1 MRYTEA
7 QQIRSEIGTVERFLK
22 ELPESAIIERM
33 SWESRLESLRE
44 QLAEAEARPQAHP
57 LSITFRGSPVEDSR
71 SIDATFA
78 GKALKAFV
86 EATDTVAASLVTD
99 DLRDHGRL
107 PGAGDRSLRI
117 IDTARGSFGFELELP
132 PPPAAEDEAQEELFP
147 DGEPDPHVE
156 AIATTMRLL
165 GEAASDDEDAIS
177 DLIAEM
183 HPRAAAKVRAFA
195 NVLAESEA
203 LFAVSFRE
211 KQVRFDSDAQVKR
224 VIESLADSDISED
237 DEQHTGTII
246 GLLPKSRRFEA
257 KLADGKV
264 VQGKVDRSVTDIS
277 GFKAKWENRKAKL
290 EFRVVRV
297 RTRSRYI
304 LTGAA

>member
-1 MRYTEA
+1 MRYTGA
-7 QQIRSEIGTVERFLK
+7 QLIRSEIGTVERFLA
-22 ELPESAIIERM
+22 ELPDGAIIERM
-33 SWESRLESLRE
+33 SWESRLESLRQ

-57 LSITFRGSPVEDSR
+57 LSITFRGVPVEDSR

-78 GKALKAFV
+78 GKAIRAFV
-86 EATDTVAASLVTD
+86 EATDTVTASLITD
-99 DLRDHGRL
+99 NLRDHGRL
-107 PGAGDRSLRI
+107 PRAGARSLRI
-117 IDTARGSFGFELELP
+117 VDTAMGSFGFELELP
-132 PPPAAEDEAQEELFP
+132 PPSVDETQTNLFP
-147 DGEPDPHVE
+147 YEETDPHVE

-177 DLIAEM
+177 DLIAET

-203 LFAVSFRE
+203 LFAVSFGE

-224 VIESLADSDISED
+224 VIESLADSDISEN
-237 DEQHTGTII
+237 DEQHAGMII

-257 KLADGKV
+257 KLADGSII
-264 VQGKVDRSVTDIS
+264 QGKIDRTMMDIS
-277 GFKAKWENRKAKL
+277 DFKAKWENRKAKL
-290 EFRVVRV
+290 TFRVVRV

-304 LTGAA
+304 LTGAT